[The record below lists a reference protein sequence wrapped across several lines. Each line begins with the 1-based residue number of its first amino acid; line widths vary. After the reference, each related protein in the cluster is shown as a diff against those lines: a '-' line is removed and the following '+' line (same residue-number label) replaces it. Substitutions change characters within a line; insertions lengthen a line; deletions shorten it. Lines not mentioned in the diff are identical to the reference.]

1 MSESNEEDLRNIF
14 AGLSAMAF
22 IMRGLPDDDVPVKAY
37 EMADKLI
44 EAKDPVQ
51 IGLPALKRRKAK

>member
-14 AGLSAMAF
+14 AGLSAMAL
-22 IMRGLPDDDVPVKAY
+22 IIRGVPDDDVPSKAY

-51 IGLPALKRRKAK
+51 IGLPALKRRRSK